1 MKSGLYER
9 ILVKERSER
18 VGFLIENPTRS
29 AFFMVNVAFIC
40 FVPSS
45 TVDWR
50 ARRRLLPEKRN
61 R

>member
-18 VGFLIENPTRS
+18 VGFLIENPIGS

-45 TVDWR
+45 S
-50 ARRRLLPEKRN
+50 
-61 R
+61 